1 MHFTFTPDEST
12 FQKDLRAFL
21 KSELPPD
28 WKGADEDGRTD
39 DVELERHIRQGLIDR
54 NWLTMAWPR
63 EYGGQDTSN
72 VKSAIFAEE
81 MTYHEAPG
89 KDNWGIGM
97 LAPAIMQHGTPEQKR
112 KYLPPIANGEVTWC
126 QGFSEPESGSDLASL
141 QTRAVKDGDDYL
153 ITGQKIWS
161 SEAHRSDWMFLLART
176 DPDAPKHRGITFF
189 LVDLKTPG
197 ITIRPIINMVGDH
210 HFNEEYFDNVRV
222 PSENIIGEVDRG
234 WYVAMTTLNSE
245 RDGTM
250 YTAKARKPLDLL
262 IDLLKSDRRGTTLR
276 PTLRHLLAERM
287 LETEVSRLLAYRI
300 AWMADQGL
308 EAQQEASISK
318 LFSTELLLRVANTG
332 MQALGL
338 MGQLTEDSRW
348 VPLRGRFRRLYL
360 WSLSETIGGGTS
372 EVQRNIIATRGLGLA
387 EGDVAPSFRPPSRN
401 PSPFLSVIPEQSRI
415 HPRWWGRSC

>member
-1 MHFTFTPDEST
+1 MHFTFTPEQT
-12 FQKDLRAFL
+12 AFRQNLRDFL
-21 KSELPPD
+21 KTELPPD

-39 DVELERHIRQGLIDR
+39 DLAFEQHMRRRLIEKD
-54 NWLTMAWPR
+54 WLTMAWPR
-63 EYGGQDTSN
+63 EYGGQDASS

-97 LAPAIMQHGTPEQKR
+97 LAPAIMQHGTTDQKR
-112 KYLPPIANGEVTWC
+112 KYLPPIANGEMTWC

-141 QTRAVKDGDDYL
+141 QTQAVRDGADYL

-161 SEAHRSDWMFLLART
+161 SCAHLSDWMFLLART

-222 PSENIIGEVDRG
+222 PSENIVGELNRG
-234 WYVAMTTLNSE
+234 WYVAMTTLNFE

-250 YTAKARKPLDLL
+250 YTAKAQKPLDML
-262 IDLLKSDRRGTTLR
+262 IELVQANGRNMAVS
-276 PTLRHLLAERM
+276 PALRHRLADRL

-300 AWMADQGL
+300 AWMADNGL
-308 EAQQEASISK
+308 EPQQEASISK
-318 LFSTELLLRVANTG
+318 MFSTELLLRVANTG
-332 MQALGL
+332 MQVLGL
-338 MGQLTEDSRW
+338 MGQLAEGSKW
-348 VPLRGRFRRLYL
+348 APLRGKLRRLYL
-360 WSLSETIGGGTS
+360 WSISETIGGGTS
-372 EVQRNIIATRGLGLA
+372 EIQRNIIATRGLGL
-387 EGDVAPSFRPPSRN
+387 
-401 PSPFLSVIPEQSRI
+401 
-415 HPRWWGRSC
+415 PRGT

>member
-1 MHFTFTPDEST
+1 MHFTFTPDQSA

-21 KSELPPD
+21 KAELPPD

-39 DVELERHIRQGLIDR
+39 DVEVERHIRQGLIDR

-63 EYGGQDTSN
+63 KYGGQDASN

-89 KDNWGIGM
+89 KDNWGVGM

-112 KYLPPIANGEVTWC
+112 KYLPPIARGETTWC

-141 QTRAVKDGDDYL
+141 QTRAVRDGNDYL

-161 SEAHRSDWMFLLART
+161 SEAHRSDWMFVLART
-176 DPDAPKHRGITFF
+176 DHDAPKHRGITYF

-222 PSENIIGEVDRG
+222 PSENIIGEVNRG

-262 IDLLKSDRRGTTLR
+262 MEFIKAEGSRASVSRA
-276 PTLRHLLAERM
+276 LRHRLAERI

-318 LFSTELLLRVANTG
+318 LFSTELMLRVANTG
-332 MQALGL
+332 MQLLGL
-338 MGQLTEDSRW
+338 MGQLTEDSKW
-348 VPLRGRFRRLYL
+348 APLRGRLRKLYL
-360 WSLSETIGGGTS
+360 WSISEVIGGGTS
-372 EVQRNIIATRGLGLA
+372 EVQRNIIGTRGLGL
-387 EGDVAPSFRPPSRN
+387 
-401 PSPFLSVIPEQSRI
+401 
-415 HPRWWGRSC
+415 PRGT